1 MIRLIVA
8 DDHPLVLRGIE
19 GLFDVAEFQIVAL
32 CGDGASA
39 MDQIQRAACDVAVLD
54 INMPGVSG
62 VEILKR
68 VRAEALPVKIVL
80 LTSNIDDDSL
90 MEVVREGVDGLVLK
104 EAASDALVTCVKAV
118 CRGETWMD
126 REVMN
131 RALRMLSAPRPAKL
145 TEREV
150 EVARFVAQGFRNK
163 EIAYRASISEGTVKM
178 HLHNI
183 YEKLGV
189 GSRTELVL
197 HIRDKGLG

>member
-19 GLFDVAEFQIVAL
+19 GLFDVAEFEIVAL
-32 CGDGASA
+32 CGDGSA
-39 MDQIQRAACDVAVLD
+39 AMEQIQRAACDVAVLD
-54 INMPGVSG
+54 INMPGLSG
-62 VEILKR
+62 IEILKR
-68 VRAEALPVKIVL
+68 VRGEGLPVKIVL

-90 MEVVREGVDGLVLK
+90 MDVVREGVDGLVLK
-104 EAASDALVTCVKAV
+104 EAASEALVTCVKAV

-126 REVMN
+126 REAMN
-131 RALRMLSAPRPAKL
+131 RALRKLSAPRPAKL

-197 HIRDKGLG
+197 HMRDKGLG

>member
-19 GLFDVAEFQIVAL
+19 GLFDTAEFEIVAL
-32 CGDGASA
+32 CGDGVKA
-39 MDQIQRAACDVAVLD
+39 MEHIQRAACDVAVLD
-54 INMPGVSG
+54 VNMPGLSG
-62 VEILKR
+62 IEILKR
-68 VRAEALPVKIVL
+68 VRAEGLPVKIVL

-90 MEVVREGVDGLVLK
+90 MDVVRDGVDGLVLK
-104 EAASDALVTCVKAV
+104 EAASDALVTCVRAV

-126 REVMN
+126 RETMN
-131 RALRMLSAPRPAKL
+131 RALRKLSAPRPGKL

-197 HIRDKGLG
+197 HMRDKGLG